1 MALTSRLA
9 IEVDSRSA
17 EQKVQD
23 LRRSLEALNNAGV
36 RTGPVM
42 SGAGG
47 AINDTGRSSRSAAT
61 QVQGLDRTVRSLAS
75 AAAGLAGPL
84 LAAFATKS
92 LYDASEAYST
102 LTNRMKLVTS
112 NATELAAAQKAV
124 FSIAQSA
131 YQPLTATAELYQRIA
146 TNQKELKLTGEG
158 VAGVVGTISKTLA
171 ISGAS
176 AASANAALIQL
187 GQAFASGVLR
197 GEELNSV
204 MEQAPALAQAIAAG
218 MGKTVGELRS
228 LGAAGLLT
236 ADAVVKALQAQRGAV
251 DALFARTSATIGN
264 SLTALGNST
273 TSFIGQL
280 DQATG
285 SSASLAKSILSLSSA
300 IDGGLPAAIKLATD
314 NSEELG
320 QVLTTGLYVAL
331 ARVAGGFAQQAA
343 QAGYAAV
350 ANQKALTV
358 SAASSTQDLASAKS
372 KQVDAKAAVDRAN
385 AQVASAKRQVAA
397 DKEVMASEINRTRAV
412 QAALVAE
419 RETEVQRLKAQISD
433 QGRAASLNRLAELSR
448 AHVVVTNQVNAA
460 ERALA
465 ATTVSS
471 SATIAAA
478 YRAKTAA
485 VAAYGETT
493 VVVNAAT
500 IASNNAAAAASL
512 TSRALGGLTA
522 AGTGL
527 LSMLGGPLGL
537 LFIAGAV
544 AVSFMDF
551 RSSSDKVNEGL
562 QNLKGPLDD
571 VIARFKQLTK
581 DQQAAALVKWGE
593 TQAEAAKAANE
604 EFQNL
609 NKSLQAGLV
618 GPRSSAAG
626 TKIFSDYSAQ
636 IASAREAGESLTP
649 IFEKLRS
656 EPGVPESLINSLV
669 KSAGAYSGLSA
680 SAKEAK
686 DRIAALKTES
696 ANAATTAAL
705 STGATNVMT
714 GAGKKYNEELQ
725 KQLGK
730 LQDNNDAVKEANRYI
745 AEHKDLTEA
754 DKVAILSTANALK
767 SQEAANKAAAKATRE
782 AGKAYTESAG
792 TKALDDAR
800 KQYAVLGEQSAI
812 IKAQRGDTEKLGAA
826 ATELI
831 KWEQQLAN
839 IKSKQT
845 LTADQKSLV
854 ANQDLVTAQLR
865 RNAAL
870 EKENQ
875 LSITRLENESKLK
888 AFRENLDSQLGLAK
902 DGLDSELAGAG
913 LGDQARQ
920 RLQDDLKIRQSYQKD
935 LDKLSRDYNKITN
948 PTSADTSL
956 YQNETNA
963 LNAALQTRL
972 AMQRQYYTD
981 VDRAQSDWALGAS
994 SALENY
1000 LEQSRDVAGQTK
1012 QLFTNAFSG
1021 MEDAVVNFVKTGK
1034 LSFKDFANGVIED
1047 LIRIQVRQAAA
1058 GFLSTAFSA
1067 LSGLGGTGGLAAG
1080 SAGAA
1085 SSKLGASA
1093 SGYGSK
1099 YGFSD
1104 GGYTGDGG
1112 KFQPKG
1118 VVHGGEF
1125 VVKKDVVSQPGAREF
1140 LERMN
1145 ANTKGYADGGYVG
1158 KATTTAA
1165 SSSAQPTASPSA
1177 NGPAI
1182 HQSFQFQGTPDESTL
1197 SMVKDAAYQGAKG
1210 GYEMVMRDFK
1220 INGPIR
1226 QLAARR

>member
-36 RTGPVM
+36 RTGPVI

-47 AINDTGRSSRSAAT
+47 AINDAGRSSRNAAT

-84 LAAFATKS
+84 LAAFATKA

-112 NATELAAAQKAV
+112 NSAELAEAQKAV

-131 YQPLTATAELYQRIA
+131 YQPLSATAELYQRIA

-251 DALFARTSATIGN
+251 DALFAKTATTIGN
-264 SLTALGNST
+264 SLTALSNST

-285 SSASLAKSILSLSSA
+285 TSASLAKSILSLSTA
-300 IDGGLPAAIKLATD
+300 IDGSLPGAIKLATE

-331 ARVAGGFAQQAA
+331 ARVAGGFAQQTA
-343 QAGYAAV
+343 QAGFAAL
-350 ANQKALTV
+350 ANQRALTI
-358 SAASSTQDLASAKS
+358 SAATASQDLAAAKS
-372 KQVDAKAAVDRAN
+372 KQVDAKASVDRAN
-385 AQVASAKRQVAA
+385 AQVASAQRQVAA
-397 DKEVMASEINRTRAV
+397 DREVIASEVNRIKSV
-412 QAALVAE
+412 QAALIAE
-419 RETEVQRLKAQISD
+419 RELEVQRLKAQISD
-433 QGRAASLNRLAELSR
+433 QGRAASIGRLAELSR
-448 AHVVVTNQVNAA
+448 AHAAITLQVASA
-460 ERALA
+460 ERNLA
-465 ATTVSS
+465 AATVAS
-471 SATIAAA
+471 SAQIQAA
-478 YRAKTAA
+478 YAAKTAA
-485 VAAYGETT
+485 VVAYGETT
-493 VVVNAAT
+493 ALVNAAT
-500 IASNNAAAAASL
+500 VASNRAAEAAAL
-512 TSRALGGLTA
+512 TSRALVGLRA
-522 AGTGL
+522 AGAGL
-527 LSMLGGPLGL
+527 LAMLGGPLGL

-551 RSSSDKVNEGL
+551 RSSSDRVNEGL

-604 EFQNL
+604 EFEKL
-609 NKSLQAGLV
+609 NDSLRAGLV
-618 GPRSSAAG
+618 GPRSSEAG
-626 TKIFSDYSAQ
+626 TKVFKDYTAQ
-636 IASAREAGESLTP
+636 IVAARDAGESLTP

-656 EPGVPESLINSLV
+656 EPGIPESLINSLV
-669 KSAGAYSGLSA
+669 KSAGAFSGLSA

-686 DRIAALKTES
+686 DRIAALKVES
-696 ANAATTAAL
+696 AGAATTAAL
-705 STGATNVMT
+705 SAGATNAMT
-714 GAGKKYNEELQ
+714 GAGKKYNDELQ

-745 AEHKDLTEA
+745 ADHKDLSEA
-754 DKVAILSTANALK
+754 DKAAILSTANALK
-767 SQEAANKAAAKATRE
+767 SQEEANKAATKATRE
-782 AGKAYTESAG
+782 ANKAYTESAG
-792 TKALDDAR
+792 TKALDNAR
-800 KQYAVLGEQSAI
+800 QQYSVLKEQSALLA
-812 IKAQRGDTEKLGAA
+812 AQKGELDKIGAA
-826 ATELI
+826 GQQLI
-831 KWEQQLAN
+831 KWEQELAD

-845 LTADQKSLV
+845 LTADQKSLL
-854 ANQDLVTAQLR
+854 ASQDLITAQLK

-870 EKENQ
+870 ERETALRKIATEESQKYAAFQTNLNSQLAKDQTGLSNNLAGLGMGDQQRARLQEQ
-875 LSITRLENESKLK
+875 LSIQEQYQ
-888 AFRENLDSQLGLAK
+888 SQLDNL
-902 DGLDSELAGAG
+902 L
-913 LGDQARQ
+913 QQ
-920 RLQDDLKIRQSYQKD
+920 RNEGKISQD
-935 LDKLSRDYNKITN
+935 
-948 PTSADTSL
+948 L
-956 YQNETNA
+956 YSKETNS

-972 AMQRQYYTD
+972 AMQQKYYTD
-981 VDRAQSDWALGAS
+981 VDRAQSDWSLGAS
-994 SALENY
+994 SALQTY

-1012 QLFTNAFSG
+1012 QLFANGFSN
-1021 MEDAVVNFVKTGK
+1021 MEDAVLKFVKTGK
-1034 LSFKDFANGVIED
+1034 ASFRDFADGVVSD
-1047 LIRIQVRQAAA
+1047 LIRIQLRQAAA

-1067 LSGLGGTGGLAAG
+1067 ASGYFGGGAGLAAG
-1080 SAGAA
+1080 SAGAT
-1085 SSKLGASA
+1085 SSSLGASA
-1093 SGYGSK
+1093 AGYSSK

-1112 KFQPKG
+1112 KFQPMG

-1158 KATTTAA
+1158 KSAATSA
-1165 SSSAQPTASPSA
+1165 SSTTQQSVSPGA
-1177 NGPAI
+1177 NGPPI

-1197 SMVKDAAYQGAKG
+1197 NMVKEAAYQGAKG

>member
-36 RTGPVM
+36 RTGPVI

-47 AINDTGRSSRSAAT
+47 AINDAGRSSRNAAT

-84 LAAFATKS
+84 LAAFATKA

-112 NATELAAAQKAV
+112 NSAELAEAQKAV

-131 YQPLTATAELYQRIA
+131 YQPLSATAELYQRIA

-204 MEQAPALAQAIAAG
+204 MEQAPALAQAIAVG

-251 DALFARTSATIGN
+251 DALFAKTATTIGN
-264 SLTALGNST
+264 SLTALSNST

-285 SSASLAKSILSLSSA
+285 TSASLAKSILSLSTA
-300 IDGGLPAAIKLATD
+300 IDGSLPGAIKLATE

-331 ARVAGGFAQQAA
+331 ARVAGGFAQQTA
-343 QAGYAAV
+343 QAGFAAL
-350 ANQKALTV
+350 ANQRALTI
-358 SAASSTQDLASAKS
+358 SAATASQDLAAAKS
-372 KQVDAKAAVDRAN
+372 KQVDAKASVDRAN
-385 AQVASAKRQVAA
+385 AQVASAQRQVAA
-397 DKEVMASEINRTRAV
+397 DREVIASEVNRIKSV
-412 QAALVAE
+412 QAALIAE
-419 RETEVQRLKAQISD
+419 RELEVQRLKAQISD
-433 QGRAASLNRLAELSR
+433 QGRAASIGRLAELSK
-448 AHVVVTNQVNAA
+448 AHVAITLQVSSA
-460 ERALA
+460 ERNLA
-465 ATTVSS
+465 AATVAS
-471 SATIAAA
+471 SAQIQAA
-478 YRAKTAA
+478 YAAKTAA
-485 VAAYGETT
+485 VVAYGETT
-493 VVVNAAT
+493 ALVNAAT
-500 IASNNAAAAASL
+500 VASNRAAEAAAL
-512 TSRALGGLTA
+512 TSRALVGLRA
-522 AGTGL
+522 AGAGL
-527 LSMLGGPLGL
+527 LAMLGGPLGL

-551 RSSSDKVNEGL
+551 RSSSDRVNEGL

-604 EFQNL
+604 EFEKL
-609 NKSLQAGLV
+609 NDSLRAGLV
-618 GPRSSAAG
+618 GPRSSEAG
-626 TKIFSDYSAQ
+626 TKVFKDYTAQ
-636 IASAREAGESLTP
+636 IVAARDAGESLTP

-656 EPGVPESLINSLV
+656 EPGIPESLINSLV
-669 KSAGAYSGLSA
+669 KSAGAFSGLSA

-686 DRIAALKTES
+686 DRIAALKVES
-696 ANAATTAAL
+696 AGAATTAAL
-705 STGATNVMT
+705 SAGATNAMT
-714 GAGKKYNEELQ
+714 GAGKKYNDELQ

-745 AEHKDLTEA
+745 ADHKDLSEA
-754 DKVAILSTANALK
+754 DKAAILSTANALK
-767 SQEAANKAAAKATRE
+767 SQEEANKAATKATRE
-782 AGKAYTESAG
+782 ANKAYTESAG
-792 TKALDDAR
+792 TKALDNAR
-800 KQYAVLGEQSAI
+800 QQYSVLKEQSALLA
-812 IKAQRGDTEKLGAA
+812 AQKGELDKIGAA
-826 ATELI
+826 GQQLI
-831 KWEQQLAN
+831 KWEQELAD

-845 LTADQKSLV
+845 LTADQKSLL
-854 ANQDLVTAQLR
+854 ASQDLITAQLK

-870 EKENQ
+870 ERETALRKIATEESQKYAAFQTNLNSQLAKDQTGLSNNLAGLGMGDQQRARLQEQ
-875 LSITRLENESKLK
+875 LSIQEQYQ
-888 AFRENLDSQLGLAK
+888 SQLDNL
-902 DGLDSELAGAG
+902 L
-913 LGDQARQ
+913 QQ
-920 RLQDDLKIRQSYQKD
+920 RNEGKISQD
-935 LDKLSRDYNKITN
+935 
-948 PTSADTSL
+948 L
-956 YQNETNA
+956 YSKETNS

-972 AMQRQYYTD
+972 AMQQKYYAD
-981 VDRAQSDWALGAS
+981 VDRAQSDWSLGAS
-994 SALENY
+994 SALETY

-1012 QLFTNAFSG
+1012 QLFTRAFSS
-1021 MEDAVVNFVKTGK
+1021 MEDAVVTFVRTGK

-1067 LSGLGGTGGLAAG
+1067 LSGIGGAGANGLAAG
-1080 SAGAA
+1080 SAGAT
-1085 SSKLGASA
+1085 SSGLGASA
-1093 SGYGSK
+1093 AGYSSR

-1112 KFQPKG
+1112 KFQPMG

-1158 KATTTAA
+1158 KSAATAA
-1165 SSSAQPTASPSA
+1165 SSTPQQTVSPGSS
-1177 NGPAI
+1177 GPPI

-1197 SMVKDAAYQGAKG
+1197 NMVKEAAYQGAKG